1 MQSGVIGVKSITIDY
16 DLCKRCGYCSAFC
29 EKGVYK
35 MGEDMSP
42 EVVAQEKCTGCLL
55 CVKRC
60 PDFALRVEG

>member
-1 MQSGVIGVKSITIDY
+1 MGVKSITIDY

-29 EKGVYK
+29 GKGVYK
-35 MGEDMSP
+35 LEEDRTP
-42 EVVAQEKCTGCLL
+42 RVVAQEKCTGCLL